1 MASASRVIAQGKCDG
16 IESALDHHSAGLLTG
31 AIVGGE
37 IANFNVAR
45 GFETPLKKLT
55 GAGDLFVRMAMS
67 QQRSPAGT
75 DKI

>member
-1 MASASRVIAQGKCDG
+1 MFAQGKCDG
-16 IESALDHHSAGLLTG
+16 IEPALDHHSAGLLTG

-45 GFETPLKKLT
+45 GFETPLKKFT

-67 QQRSPAGT
+67 QQRSLACRG
-75 DKI
+75 KI